1 MVSVKFLS
9 SENVELELRM
19 WKQVIKNVL
28 GETPYHTL
36 ESVVKREIAK
46 ESAKIT

>member
-19 WKQVIKNVL
+19 WRQVVKNVL
-28 GETPYHTL
+28 GETAYHTI
-36 ESVVKREIAK
+36 ESVVKREVAK
-46 ESAKIT
+46 ESAKVA